1 MVCTRR
7 WLLNDLVPRLDAG
20 AHASPGVCSSRQ
32 PLGPG
37 PSSPSDCLSFF
48 VLLPRDPDAV
58 PTRVVN
64 SQTGCEDWCS
74 GVSETPEFEMGPWAL
89 PRPPGSVWA
98 DLLPGPRRSPCSTPP
113 CPLAARSGNVVGG
126 WALWPPMQHL
136 GWLWVHTE
144 PALPVCPG
152 PVAPGFCPGAS
163 LLGTHLPCFFSQ
175 PLGVFA
181 CPIGFSWNSSH
192 GTSPFRPSPPDTW
205 QNEIILPRPHASL
218 PCLPPW
224 SSLPTVPL

>member
-20 AHASPGVCSSRQ
+20 AHASPGVCSSRR

-37 PSSPSDCLSFF
+37 PSSP
-48 VLLPRDPDAV
+48 DAV
-58 PTRVVN
+58 PSRVVN

-74 GVSETPEFEMGPWAL
+74 GVSESPEFEVGTWAL

-98 DLLPGPRRSPCSTPP
+98 DLLPRPGRSPCSTPP
-113 CPLAARSGNVVGG
+113 CPPRRPLGERGARAGSVAPRAAP
-126 WALWPPMQHL
+126 W
-136 GWLWVHTE
+136 WLWVHTE

-163 LLGTHLPCFFSQ
+163 LPGTHLPCLLSQ
-175 PLGVFA
+175 PLGFFA

-192 GTSPFRPSPPDTW
+192 GTSPFCPSPPDTW
-205 QNEIILPRPHASL
+205 QDEIFLPRPHASL